1 MNGAQFVRMDGGA
14 GGVGGRGEQHP
25 PCLRS
30 PMGAHL
36 FGAELK
42 AFRSR
47 GGDQHGAPLGGAD
60 KVTVAGVAG
69 VGHQHFI
76 TGFDQGQAG
85 QLQRRRCASSD
96 HDATRRHVHAKAA
109 GIPGADA
116 LAQIAKAQ
124 SPAAVLVAS
133 HAFGK
138 EVAARIAVALESGI
152 ITDAVDVDASAV
164 ATQLVFGGSTTVHS
178 AVNHGTPVIT
188 VRPNSVEADFTASS
202 PAISTESVTI
212 GDAAKK
218 ATISSSQPPVK
229 GGRPELTE
237 ANIVVS
243 GGRGTDGNFAA
254 VEGFAD
260 SLGAAVG
267 ASRAATDAGW
277 YPHSHQVG
285 QTGKTVSPA
294 LYVACGISGAI
305 QHRAGMQTSKTIVV
319 VNKDPEAPL
328 FEIADF
334 GVVGDLFNVLPAAT
348 EGVKARK
355 A

>member
-1 MNGAQFVRMDGGA
+1 MSTVLILADFSGDKASKTTAELATAGARIGEVTAVVLAAPGA
-14 GGVGGRGEQHP
+14 GAALAASVNQGPIAKVVVVESADFASCGVP
-25 PCLRS
+25 
-30 PMGAHL
+30 
-36 FGAELK
+36 
-42 AFRSR
+42 
-47 GGDQHGAPLGGAD
+47 
-60 KVTVAGVAG
+60 
-69 VGHQHFI
+69 
-76 TGFDQGQAG
+76 
-85 QLQRRRCASSD
+85 
-96 HDATRRHVHAKAA
+96 AA
-109 GIPGADA
+109 ADA
-116 LAQIAKAQ
+116 LAQIVKTQ

-138 EVAARIAVALESGI
+138 EVAARLAIALESGI
-152 ITDAVDVDASAV
+152 ITDAVDVDASCV

-178 AVNHGTPVIT
+178 VVSHGTPIIT
-188 VRPNSVEADFTASS
+188 IRPNSVSADFTSS
-202 PAISTESVTI
+202 APAISSESVTI
-212 GDAAKK
+212 AEVSKK
-218 ATISSSQPPVK
+218 SCITSTQPPVK

-254 VEGFAD
+254 VEAFAD

-285 QTGKTVSPA
+285 QTGKSVSPA

-319 VNKDPEAPL
+319 INKDPEAPL

-334 GVVGDLFNVLPAAT
+334 GVVGDLFAVLPSAT

>member
-1 MNGAQFVRMDGGA
+1 MSTVLILADFSGDKASKTTAELATAGARIGEVTAVVLAAPGA
-14 GGVGGRGEQHP
+14 GAALAATVNQGPIANVVVVE
-25 PCLRS
+25 S
-30 PMGAHL
+30 ADFAAH
-36 FGAELK
+36 
-42 AFRSR
+42 
-47 GGDQHGAPLGGAD
+47 
-60 KVTVAGVAG
+60 GVA
-69 VGHQHFI
+69 
-76 TGFDQGQAG
+76 
-85 QLQRRRCASSD
+85 
-96 HDATRRHVHAKAA
+96 AA
-109 GIPGADA
+109 ADA
-116 LAQIAKAQ
+116 LSSIAKAQ
-124 SPAAVLVAS
+124 SPAAILIAS

-138 EVAARIAVALESGI
+138 EVAARVAVALESGI
-152 ITDAVDVDASAV
+152 ITDAVDVDANAV

-178 AVNHGTPVIT
+178 VVSHGTPIIT
-188 VRPNSVEADFTASS
+188 VRPNSVEADFSASS
-202 PAISTESVTI
+202 PAISNETVSI
-212 GDAAKK
+212 SDAAKK
-218 ATISSSQPPVK
+218 SSISSSQPPVK

-237 ANIVVS
+237 AIIVVS
-243 GGRGTDGNFAA
+243 GGRGTDGNFTA

-319 VNKDPEAPL
+319 INKDPEAPL

-348 EGVKARK
+348 TGVLARK